1 MIHIVY
7 EPLLAG
13 NVIGQIITMFSMNKV
28 KQIDR
33 YKDNGPDSKWWTE
46 REQDFVLDPN
56 IKLVKGHHHRFK
68 HFLNYDKMILCS
80 CNTLKEQSLLERRVA
95 HVKHGIMNNPF
106 IIDIRIMYLQELY
119 DYLKLNNK
127 DFFNMPFGHL
137 WDTKKFPQKMIS
149 CLEWLGLPHDEEKIK
164 YAQKQWIKSNIVRR
178 SQLTEEERWAYYEY
192 RDRHARQRKD
202 EIRRAR
208 SVGRNISK

>member
-1 MIHIVY
+1 
-7 EPLLAG
+7 
-13 NVIGQIITMFSMNKV
+13 
-28 KQIDR
+28 
-33 YKDNGPDSKWWTE
+33 
-46 REQDFVLDPN
+46 
-56 IKLVKGHHHRFK
+56 
-68 HFLNYDKMILCS
+68 
-80 CNTLKEQSLLERRVA
+80 
-95 HVKHGIMNNPF
+95 
-106 IIDIRIMYLQELY
+106 
-119 DYLKLNNK
+119 
-127 DFFNMPFGHL
+127 MPFGHL
-137 WDTKKFPQKMIS
+137 WDTKKFPQTMIS